1 MAEHML
7 ILNNVKNIPL
17 VLLRPS
23 AIGTAANEPMP
34 GWTDSIGLVLGASL
48 AVGLGILRDM
58 RGNGQLIADLVPVDF
73 VARQLLVTIPYLM
86 N

>member
-7 ILNNVKNIPL
+7 ILNNKKSIPL

-48 AVGLGILRDM
+48 VVGLGVLRDM
-58 RGNGQLIADLVPVDF
+58 RGNG
-73 VARQLLVTIPYLM
+73 
-86 N
+86 